1 MMISGGIEV
10 NKFVEICVVE
20 VHEFA
25 EIRLNLPA
33 PIPDKE
39 KKLT

>member
-1 MMISGGIEV
+1 MISGGIEV

-25 EIRLNLPA
+25 EIRLILPD
-33 PIPDKE
+33 PIPQAKRE
-39 KKLT
+39 N